1 MIRRSLLLLLL
12 PLAGCGP
19 AGDPFAREGT
29 WNPRGVNDANLRVM
43 VEDPRDLVQGRG
55 TDTSLGA
62 EAAPAVDRLRSG
74 NRFPLPLVSTS
85 IVGSGAA
92 PQQQPPA
99 AGTPP
104 GGTGGPAQSQ

>member
-12 PLAGCGP
+12 PLAGCNT
-19 AGDPFAREGT
+19 AGDPFARQGT
-29 WNPRGVNDANLRVM
+29 WNPQGVNDANLRVM

-62 EAAPAVDRLRSG
+62 EAAPGVDRLLSG
-74 NRFPLPLVSTS
+74 NRFPLPAVSTS
-85 IVGSGAA
+85 TVSAGAA

-99 AGTPP
+99 AGATP